1 MNFTNTEVVNIDCEK
16 EDIKFYISLSINVGL
31 LLITGISELMGASK
45 CKSNG
50 FIDGIKKSVSK
61 RIPDIPDIPDIQF
74 AQLCELA
81 RFSSVGS

>member
-50 FIDGIKKSVSK
+50 FIDGIKKSMSGIVEN
-61 RIPDIPDIPDIQF
+61 DIPDIPDILDLEKNIF
-74 AQLCELA
+74 AN
-81 RFSSVGS
+81 